1 MSQRA
6 FLYNLQLFDNQMDV
20 ISDRIS
26 IIDKIINSK
35 QEILESKKTLD
46 EFITKIETKKSEIS
60 EIETQSN
67 KLVIKLKQNND
78 ALYAGKIKNPKEMQS
93 IEEEN
98 ISLKKRIQVYEESL
112 FELMLVN
119 EENEQ
124 ALKIDTERHNNLLLM
139 KEKEKTALL
148 IEKQALSESLE
159 KLKIEKSPIEK
170 QIKEELVQKYNHL
183 RSTKNRL
190 AVATVKDN
198 ACTACGNMITPAEIQ
213 KIKSA
218 NEEYYCQICKRILYH
233 G

>member
-26 IIDKIINSK
+26 IIDKIINSNK
-35 QEILESKKTLD
+35 EILESKKTLD
-46 EFITKIETKKSEIS
+46 EIISKIEIKKNEIS

-67 KLVIKLKQNND
+67 KLVLKLKQNND

-98 ISLKKRIQVYEESL
+98 LSLKKRIQVYEESL
-112 FELMLVN
+112 FELMLIN
-119 EENEQ
+119 EEFEQ
-124 ALKIDTERHNNLLLM
+124 ELKFDTERHNNLLLM
-139 KEKEKTALL
+139 KEKEKSALL
-148 IEKQALSESLE
+148 VEKKELSDSLD

-183 RSTKNRL
+183 RSKNRL
-190 AVATVKDN
+190 AVATVKEN

-218 NEEYYCQICKRILYH
+218 TEEYYCQICKRILYH

>member
-26 IIDKIINSK
+26 IIDKIINAK
-35 QEILESKKTLD
+35 KEILESKKTLD
-46 EFITKIETKKSEIS
+46 EIISKIEIKKKEIS

-67 KLVIKLKQNND
+67 KLVTKLKQNND

-98 ISLKKRIQVYEESL
+98 LSLKKRIQVYEESL
-112 FELMLVN
+112 FELMLIN

-124 ALKIDTERHNNLLLM
+124 ELKIDSERHENLLLM
-139 KEKEKTALL
+139 KEKEKSALL
-148 IEKQALSESLE
+148 IEKQELIDSLE
-159 KLKIEKSPIEK
+159 KLLIEKSPIEK
-170 QIKEELVQKYNHL
+170 QIKDELVQKYNQL
-183 RSTKNRL
+183 RSKNRL
-190 AVATVKDN
+190 AVTTVKEN
-198 ACTACGNMITPAEIQ
+198 ACTACGNTISPAEIQ

-218 NEEYYCQICKRILYH
+218 TDEYYCQICKRILYH

>member
-35 QEILESKKTLD
+35 KEIFESKKTLD
-46 EFITKIETKKSEIS
+46 EIISKIEIKKKEIS

-67 KLVIKLKQNND
+67 KLVTKLKQNND

-98 ISLKKRIQVYEESL
+98 LSLKKRIQAYEESL

-124 ALKIDTERHNNLLLM
+124 ELKIDSERHDNLILL
-139 KEKEKTALL
+139 KEKEKSALL
-148 IEKQALSESLE
+148 IEKQELNDSLE
-159 KLKIEKSPIEK
+159 KLIIEKSPIEK
-170 QIKEELVQKYNHL
+170 QIKDELVQKYNHL
-183 RSTKNRL
+183 RTKNRL
-190 AVATVKDN
+190 AVATVKEN
-198 ACTACGNMITPAEIQ
+198 ACTACGNTISPAEIQ

-218 NEEYYCQICKRILYH
+218 TEEYYCQICKRILYH

>member
-46 EFITKIETKKSEIS
+46 EIITKIETKKSEIS

-67 KLVIKLKQNND
+67 KLVLKLKQNND

-112 FELMLVN
+112 FELMLIN

-148 IEKQALSESLE
+148 IEKQALCESLE

>member
-1 MSQRA
+1 MSQRV

-26 IIDKIINSK
+26 IIDKIINSNK
-35 QEILESKKTLD
+35 KILESKKTLD
-46 EFITKIETKKSEIS
+46 EIITKMEIKKKEIN

-67 KLVIKLKQNND
+67 KLILKLKQNND

-98 ISLKKRIQVYEESL
+98 LSLKKRIQVYEESL
-112 FELMLVN
+112 FELMLII

-124 ALKIDTERHNNLLLM
+124 ELKFDSERHNNLLLM
-139 KEKEKTALL
+139 KEKEKSALL
-148 IEKQALSESLE
+148 IEKQELNDSLE

-170 QIKEELVQKYNHL
+170 QIKEELVQKYNNL
-183 RSTKNRL
+183 RKKNRL
-190 AVATVKDN
+190 AVATVKEN
-198 ACTACGNMITPAEIQ
+198 ACTACGNTISPAEIQ

-218 NEEYYCQICKRILYH
+218 TEEYYCQICKRILYH

>member
-67 KLVIKLKQNND
+67 KLVLKLKQNND

>member
-26 IIDKIINSK
+26 IIDKIINSNK
-35 QEILESKKTLD
+35 EILESKKTLD
-46 EFITKIETKKSEIS
+46 EIISKIEIKKKEIS

-67 KLVIKLKQNND
+67 KLVLKLKQNND

-98 ISLKKRIQVYEESL
+98 LSLKKRIQVYEEGL
-112 FELMLVN
+112 FELMLIN

-124 ALKIDTERHNNLLLM
+124 ELKFDSERHNNLLLM
-139 KEKEKTALL
+139 KEKEKSALL
-148 IEKQALSESLE
+148 IEKQELNDSLE
-159 KLKIEKSPIEK
+159 KLKIEKSPIEN
-170 QIKEELVQKYNHL
+170 QIKDELVQKYNNL
-183 RSTKNRL
+183 RSKNRL
-190 AVATVKDN
+190 AVAIVKEN
-198 ACTACGNMITPAEIQ
+198 ACTACGNTISPAEIQ

-218 NEEYYCQICKRILYH
+218 TEEYYCQICKRILYH

>member
-46 EFITKIETKKSEIS
+46 EIITKIETKKSEIS

-67 KLVIKLKQNND
+67 KLVLKLKQNND

-112 FELMLVN
+112 FELMLIN